1 MHAVIVYEDG
11 DENEVE
17 LEEYDTINGED
28 HKGNNYDFWLQL
40 HLYNNS
46 QEIKL

>member
-1 MHAVIVYEDG
+1 MPLIAEFFKRIEFDVVIVYEDG

-28 HKGNNYDFWLQL
+28 HKGDNYDF
-40 HLYNNS
+40 
-46 QEIKL
+46 

>member
-1 MHAVIVYEDG
+1 MPLIAEFFKIIEFDAVIVYEDG

-28 HKGNNYDFWLQL
+28 HNYGDNYDF
-40 HLYNNS
+40 
-46 QEIKL
+46 